1 MAPSRIILGLGI
13 TAGALLLQLLC
24 CYGAALISNPA
35 ELPWVHT
42 WQEVCEAPAKLQE
55 AVEAAGEVS
64 DAVAYEET
72 EVAVIEILLQNGH
85 PAAKTAE
92 RVLTMPELLAYLTEN
107 DLGTDARPVLFR
119 TKERLTEE
127 QWDSVL
133 SPCLNQLD
141 FFWNYA
147 IDCPAEEE
155 KAPTAAT
162 PPQRERVYIDIS
174 GFNGDTIIYCGSERI
189 DEADFPAFV
198 AELAARTPRPQICLN
213 GQCSLPWERMREL
226 VEICIGKGF
235 DRADVLLS
243 MQCGPE
249 PQNR

>member
-1 MAPSRIILGLGI
+1 MTFPRIILGLAV
-13 TAGALLLQLLC
+13 TAALLLLQLLC
-24 CYGAALISNPA
+24 SYGAALLSNPA
-35 ELPWVHT
+35 ELPWITT
-42 WQEVCEAPAKLQE
+42 WEEVCEAPAQLKE
-55 AVEAAGEVS
+55 AIESAAEVS
-64 DAVAYEET
+64 DAVAYTEE
-72 EVAVIEILLQNGH
+72 EVAVVEVLLRNGT
-85 PAAKTAE
+85 PVTVAE
-92 RVLTMPELLAYLTEN
+92 GRELSPSELLTYFTEN
-107 DLGTDARPVLFR
+107 DLGTSAHPVLFR
-119 TKERLTEE
+119 TKEHLTEE

-141 FFWNYA
+141 FFWNYT
-147 IDCPAEEE
+147 IDCPAAEEE
-155 KAPTAAT
+155 APAAAT

-198 AELAARTPRPQICLN
+198 AELAARDPRPQICLN

-235 DRADVLLS
+235 GNADVVIS
-243 MQCGPE
+243 VQCGPE